1 MEQGRVSSGLG
12 TSEDPP
18 GGARD
23 ASDAFKQPDRIK
35 TSHGDGERRVLSL
48 NKRRLPKRVSQ
59 CLTCTFVVRC
69 HFLMSS
75 RTTFHTHIVL
85 PSLNVSLFMTG
96 LCHESLQRCFR
107 SHRGETKVFC

>member
-1 MEQGRVSSGLG
+1 MSSGLG

-23 ASDAFKQPDRIK
+23 ALDAFKQPDRPWIK
-35 TSHGDGERRVLSL
+35 TSHGDGERRGLAP
-48 NKRRLPKRVSQ
+48 NERRLPKRVSQ

-69 HFLMSS
+69 RFLMSG

-85 PSLNVSLFMTG
+85 PSRNVSLFMTG
-96 LCHESLQRCFR
+96 LRYESLQRSFP
-107 SHRGETKVFC
+107 SH